1 MRGKS
6 IEIGFGFKAFSQFSH
21 IIDER
26 LYVKPIKSGLKI
38 ALPLSLNLPSL
49 GLRLSTVIERC
60 RLVSRSEYLIN
71 AGIRKNN
78 PNGSIHP
85 DSLTKKFVAA
95 RKLTG
100 INFSEN
106 LPPFHEIRSLS
117 RRLYKDAYGER
128 FAQKLLGHT
137 SENTTKTKMYLD
149 ELDDKSCVM
158 L

>member
-1 MRGKS
+1 M
-6 IEIGFGFKAFSQFSH
+6 
-21 IIDER
+21 
-26 LYVKPIKSGLKI
+26 
-38 ALPLSLNLPSL
+38 
-49 GLRLSTVIERC
+49 GLRLSTVIDRC
-60 RLVSRSEYLIN
+60 RRVSRSEYLIS
-71 AGIRKNN
+71 AGIRKNS

-106 LPPFHEIRSLS
+106 PPPFHEVRSLS
-117 RRLYKDAYGER
+117 GRLYKDAYGEG

-137 SENTTKTKMYLD
+137 FESTTKMYLD
-149 ELDDKSCVM
+149 ERDDKSCVM

>member
-1 MRGKS
+1 M
-6 IEIGFGFKAFSQFSH
+6 
-21 IIDER
+21 
-26 LYVKPIKSGLKI
+26 KI
-38 ALPLSLNLPSL
+38 ALPLSLNLPSM
-49 GLRLSTVIERC
+49 GLRLSMVIERC
-60 RLVSRSEYLIN
+60 RLVSRSEYLIS
-71 AGIRKNN
+71 AGIRKNS

-106 LPPFHEIRSLS
+106 PPPFHEIRSLS
-117 RRLYKDAYGER
+117 GRLYKDAYGEG

-137 SENTTKTKMYLD
+137 SENTTKIYLD
-149 ELDDKSCVM
+149 GRDENAYMM